1 MGALDQW
8 TVDEPWLDLHCALG
22 EGPFF
27 EAETKTVRFVD
38 IKKKRI
44 HTVSL
49 SEGMHSLKTIQL
61 DICPTVTA
69 DIEGV
74 DPRDKI
80 LLGVKYGVAVLD
92 RKTGQYEL
100 ISRFYDPNN
109 ERLRSN
115 DGAADPQGRFWLGS
129 MTDFGLG
136 EFQSEG
142 EPLSPLILWLM
153 RWHDVA
159 RLGSHGGTG
168 ALHCFTSA
176 GGHDKLVAD
185 LTIPNSVGWAPD
197 TRTMYFTHSK
207 SREIFAWDYDASAG
221 GVLSGKRLFYRHPT
235 SGEPDGFRVDKDG
248 NLWSAV
254 YGEGRVIK
262 INPHGEVVGEVRLPT
277 RNITCVQF
285 AGTELVITSAADEA
299 ADAAP
304 RSRSLGGAVFRVDV
318 GTTGLD
324 LFKFAM

>member
-1 MGALDQW
+1 
-8 TVDEPWLDLHCALG
+8 
-22 EGPFF
+22 
-27 EAETKTVRFVD
+27 
-38 IKKKRI
+38 
-44 HTVSL
+44 
-49 SEGMHSLKTIQL
+49 
-61 DICPTVTA
+61 
-69 DIEGV
+69 
-74 DPRDKI
+74 
-80 LLGVKYGVAVLD
+80 
-92 RKTGQYEL
+92 L

-221 GVLSGKRLFYRHPT
+221 G
-235 SGEPDGFRVDKDG
+235 
-248 NLWSAV
+248 
-254 YGEGRVIK
+254 
-262 INPHGEVVGEVRLPT
+262 
-277 RNITCVQF
+277 
-285 AGTELVITSAADEA
+285 
-299 ADAAP
+299 
-304 RSRSLGGAVFRVDV
+304 
-318 GTTGLD
+318 
-324 LFKFAM
+324 